1 MRQRRSILSGAGGLT
16 LTALAGVAVLACTD
30 GTLPDRTVLTSV
42 SPAGGAVG
50 VSVDT
55 AVEVEFS
62 HPMHDQMTDYAVL
75 HHGAGIE
82 DSVVAGTWHWSSDRT
97 HMTFVPAQPLEHGTA
112 YTLHLGGGMTDST
125 GHHID
130 LEAHGHDM
138 GGVTVTHQMMDGWT
152 MHGGMMGDRDMMGPG
167 WQHPLNDTYGML
179 FTFTTG

>member
-1 MRQRRSILSGAGGLT
+1 MRYRRSNPRGSARLVLAAVAG
-16 LTALAGVAVLACTD
+16 LAVPACTD
-30 GTLPDRTVLTSV
+30 GTLPDQTVLTSV

-55 AVEVEFS
+55 AIEVEFS

-112 YTLHLGGGMTDST
+112 YTLHLGGGMMDSA
-125 GHHID
+125 GHHVD
-130 LEAHGHDM
+130 LATHGHDM
-138 GGVTVTHQMMDGWT
+138 GGVMVTHGMMDAWT
-152 MHGGMMGDRDMMGPG
+152 MHGGMTGDHDMTGPG
-167 WQHPLNDTYGML
+167 WQHPADGTYGML